1 MKRKT
6 IEFQE
11 SRNDTAL
18 LVRKPAAYEDLVL
31 TEEYRKYRHRFE
43 AGKTK
48 IRLLPAFN
56 HGTSW
61 LLEVPTLQHAN
72 GRHAHPSVR
81 TADAKSVYDLA
92 LDYLSAKHPDRLFG
106 PGNKSGIRLE
116 PLPVSVCWAIIQDA
130 HGIRLRLL
138 VASLY
143 QSKHR
148 GGTDGLGRTIHEFVS
163 RLGRDHS
170 QPGHPLNPADGVSIV
185 LERIGVAD
193 TKFSSYRLSLA
204 DDRGPIQ
211 PLLDKISDMEYNSLI
226 PIEETIRILEPE
238 EEWHLLSAV
247 MGDDLVAEIRAAQAP
262 EVAGE
267 EAVNRPEILQAPH
280 AEESPSVDEVAYH
293 PDDYKDFP
301 TKWEI

>member
-11 SRNDTAL
+11 SKNDTAL
-18 LVRKPAAYEDLVL
+18 LTRKPSSYEDLVL
-31 TEEYRKYRHRFE
+31 TDEYRKYRHRFE
-43 AGKTK
+43 SGKTK

-56 HGTSW
+56 HGISW

-72 GRHAHPSVR
+72 GRHAHPSVHN
-81 TADAKSVYDLA
+81 TDARSVYDLA
-92 LDYLSAKHPDRLFG
+92 LDYLSAKHPDRLIG

-116 PLPVSVCWAIIQDA
+116 PMPVSVCWAIVQDA

-163 RLGRDHS
+163 RFGRDHS
-170 QPGHPLNPADGVSIV
+170 QPGHPMNPADGVSIV
-185 LERIGVAD
+185 LERIGGAD
-193 TKFSSYRLSLA
+193 TKFSNYRLSLA

-211 PLLDKISDMEYNSLI
+211 PILDKISEMEHNSLI
-226 PIEETIRILEPE
+226 PVEETIRILDPE
-238 EEWHLLSAV
+238 EEWRLLAEV
-247 MGDDLVAEIRAAQAP
+247 IGDELVAEVRAAQAP
-262 EVAGE
+262 EVVGE
-267 EAVNRPEILQAPH
+267 KAVNRPDIQQTPH
-280 AEESPSVDEVAYH
+280 AEESPSVDEGAYH

-301 TKWEI
+301 SKWEI